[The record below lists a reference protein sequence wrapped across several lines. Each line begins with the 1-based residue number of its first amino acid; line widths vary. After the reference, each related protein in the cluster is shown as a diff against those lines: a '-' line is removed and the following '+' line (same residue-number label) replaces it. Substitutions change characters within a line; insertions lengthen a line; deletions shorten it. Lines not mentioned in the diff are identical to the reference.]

1 MVVRRGTISP
11 RAIVRDVNT
20 RRTMLSHGS
29 AHITTESWNGYWGV
43 DACYYARR
51 SDGVC
56 FAIEGAMNVLDL
68 AGATLPAA
76 RARPVN
82 ALPISG
88 RFALRV
94 VVMHAVDEAPTS
106 SESGTP
112 TQGDAPRAMPRL
124 LAFGVRRRRR

>member
-1 MVVRRGTISP
+1 
-11 RAIVRDVNT
+11 
-20 RRTMLSHGS
+20 MLSTNGS
-29 AHITTESWNGYWGV
+29 AQVTTESWHGYWGV

-56 FAIEGAMNVLDL
+56 FAIEGATNVLDL
-68 AGATLPAA
+68 TAATLPPS

-94 VVMHAVDEAPTS
+94 VVMQATEEAHDERETAMPNRDEAR
-106 SESGTP
+106 
-112 TQGDAPRAMPRL
+112 RAMPRL

>member
-1 MVVRRGTISP
+1 
-11 RAIVRDVNT
+11 
-20 RRTMLSHGS
+20 MLSHES
-29 AHITTESWNGYWGV
+29 AQVTTESWNGYWGV

-68 AGATLPAA
+68 AGATLPASQ
-76 RARPVN
+76 ARPVN

-94 VVMHAVDEAPTS
+94 VVMQAAGETLS
-106 SESGTP
+106 QGESAMP
-112 TQGDAPRAMPRL
+112 PQDDARRAKPRL
-124 LAFGVRRRRR
+124 LAVGVRRRRR

>member
-1 MVVRRGTISP
+1 
-11 RAIVRDVNT
+11 
-20 RRTMLSHGS
+20 MLAHES
-29 AHITTESWNGYWGV
+29 AQVTTESWNGYWGV

-68 AGATLPAA
+68 AGATLPSAH
-76 RARPVN
+76 ARPVN

-88 RFALRV
+88 RFSLRV
-94 VVMHAVDEAPTS
+94 VVMQAAGESHAESDSATPAEA
-106 SESGTP
+106 E
-112 TQGDAPRAMPRL
+112 APRAMPRL

>member
-1 MVVRRGTISP
+1 
-11 RAIVRDVNT
+11 
-20 RRTMLSHGS
+20 MLSHES
-29 AHITTESWNGYWGV
+29 AQFTTESWNGYWGV

-68 AGATLPAA
+68 AGATLPASH
-76 RARPVN
+76 ARPVN

-94 VVMHAVDEAPTS
+94 VVMHAVDTVTPEAGS
-106 SESGTP
+106 VTP
-112 TQGDAPRAMPRL
+112 TQLDAPRATPRL

>member
-1 MVVRRGTISP
+1 
-11 RAIVRDVNT
+11 
-20 RRTMLSHGS
+20 MLAHES
-29 AHITTESWNGYWGV
+29 AQVTTESWNGYWGV

-56 FAIEGAMNVLDL
+56 FAIEGAMNVVDL
-68 AGATLPAA
+68 AGVTLSSS

-88 RFALRV
+88 RFAMHV
-94 VVMHAVDEAPTS
+94 VVMQASGDAAAELESAPKA
-106 SESGTP
+106 
-112 TQGDAPRAMPRL
+112 QGDGRRAVPRL

>member
-1 MVVRRGTISP
+1 
-11 RAIVRDVNT
+11 
-20 RRTMLSHGS
+20 MLAHGS
-29 AHITTESWNGYWGV
+29 AQVTTESWNGYWGV

-51 SDGVC
+51 SDGAC

-68 AGATLPAA
+68 AGVSLPSSH
-76 RARPVN
+76 ARPVN

-94 VVMHAVDEAPTS
+94 VVVHAIGDAHGEC
-106 SESGTP
+106 ESVTP
-112 TQGDAPRAMPRL
+112 AQGDARRATPRL